1 MAAYFLIKLKQ
12 RIIGMQ
18 INIQLSRV
26 AMFVMAV
33 GVCSLSLLSPRVAQ
47 AQTPGAYPDKP
58 VKIIVSNPPGG
69 PIDVILRILAI
80 RLTAVWGQPVVVE
93 NRPGGAGIVSTTALV
108 KAPADGYTIGMVAA
122 SSVTIM
128 PFAVDSLPYDPVK
141 DLQPISL
148 VARTPFIF
156 IVRQESPLKTWQDFV
171 QQAKTRDLTIGSYA
185 IGSAFHMVWEQTA
198 RRVGIK
204 AVYAPANAAS
214 KTQGDLVGGQLD
226 IALEAPSSARAM
238 LDGGRVRA
246 IAITSPERFVGL
258 PDTPTLSESG
268 LSGYSSL
275 PWLGL
280 MGPTGIPAE
289 RVALIQKTVAQ
300 ILQEPAM
307 LKQLETLGMMP
318 VGSTPQQMGETIA
331 QERLLM
337 QPLVKELGIRLN

>member
-1 MAAYFLIKLKQ
+1 M
-12 RIIGMQ
+12 R

-26 AMFVMAV
+26 ALFVMTV
-33 GVCSLSLLSPRVAQ
+33 GVCSLFMLDPRGAQ
-47 AQTPGAYPDKP
+47 AQTSGAYPDKP

-69 PIDVILRILAI
+69 PIDVILRILAT

-122 SSVTIM
+122 SSITIM
-128 PFAVDSLPYDPVK
+128 PFAVDSLPYDPIK

-156 IVRQESPLKTWQDFV
+156 IVRQDSPFKTWQDFV

-246 IAITSPERFVGL
+246 IAITSPERFAGL
-258 PDTPTLSESG
+258 PDTPTLSEAG

-280 MGPTGIPAE
+280 MGPAGIPAE

-318 VGSTPQQMGETIA
+318 VGSTPQQMAETIT

>member
-1 MAAYFLIKLKQ
+1 
-12 RIIGMQ
+12 
-18 INIQLSRV
+18 
-26 AMFVMAV
+26 
-33 GVCSLSLLSPRVAQ
+33 
-47 AQTPGAYPDKP
+47 
-58 VKIIVSNPPGG
+58 
-69 PIDVILRILAI
+69 
-80 RLTAVWGQPVVVE
+80 VVE
-93 NRPGGAGIVSTTALV
+93 NRPGGAGIVSTAALV

-122 SSVTIM
+122 SSITIM
-128 PFAVDSLPYDPVK
+128 PFAVDSLPYDPIK
-141 DLQPISL
+141 DLAPISL

-185 IGSAFHMVWEQTA
+185 IGSAFHLVWEQTA

-226 IALEAPSSARAM
+226 IALEAPSSAKAM

-246 IAITSPERFVGL
+246 IAITSPERFAGL

-268 LSGYSSL
+268 LPGYSSL

-280 MGPTGIPAE
+280 MGPAGIPPE
-289 RVALIQKTVAQ
+289 RIALIQKTVAQ

-318 VGSTPQQMGETIA
+318 VGSTPQQMAETIA
-331 QERLLM
+331 QDRLLM
-337 QPLVKELGIRLN
+337 QPLVKELGIRLQ

>member
-1 MAAYFLIKLKQ
+1 M
-12 RIIGMQ
+12 RV
-18 INIQLSRV
+18 NIQRYRV
-26 AMFVMAV
+26 ALLVMMV
-33 GVCSLSLLSPRVAQ
+33 GVCSLFILSPRAAQ
-47 AQTPGAYPDKP
+47 AQAAGGYPDKP

-69 PIDVILRILAI
+69 PIDVILRVLAT

-93 NRPGGAGIVSTTALV
+93 NRPGGAGIVSTTVLV

-122 SSVTIM
+122 SSITIM
-128 PFAVDSLPYDPVK
+128 PYAVDSLPYDPVK

-156 IVRQESPLKTWQDFV
+156 IVRQDSPFKTWQDFV
-171 QQAKTRDLTIGSYA
+171 DQAKTRDLTIGSYA

-258 PDTPTLSESG
+258 PATPTLAESG
-268 LSGYSSL
+268 LAGYSSL

-280 MGPTGIPAE
+280 MGPAGMPTE

-307 LKQLETLGMMP
+307 LQQLETLGMMP
-318 VGSTPQQMGETIA
+318 VGSTPQEMGQTIA

>member
-1 MAAYFLIKLKQ
+1 
-12 RIIGMQ
+12 
-18 INIQLSRV
+18 
-26 AMFVMAV
+26 
-33 GVCSLSLLSPRVAQ
+33 
-47 AQTPGAYPDKP
+47 
-58 VKIIVSNPPGG
+58 
-69 PIDVILRILAI
+69 
-80 RLTAVWGQPVVVE
+80 VVE
-93 NRPGGAGIVSTTALV
+93 NRPGGAGIVSTTVLV

-122 SSVTIM
+122 SSITIM

-156 IVRQESPLKTWQDFV
+156 IVRQDSPFKTWQDFV
-171 QQAKTRDLTIGSYA
+171 DQAKTRDLTIGSYA

-246 IAITSPERFVGL
+246 IAITSPERFAGL
-258 PDTPTLSESG
+258 PATPTLAESG
-268 LSGYSSL
+268 LAGYSSL

-280 MGPTGIPAE
+280 MGPAGMPTE

-307 LKQLETLGMMP
+307 LQQLETLGMMP
-318 VGSTPQQMGETIA
+318 VGSTPQEMGQTIA

>member
-1 MAAYFLIKLKQ
+1 M
-12 RIIGMQ
+12 RM
-18 INIQLSRV
+18 NSQLHRV
-26 AMFVMAV
+26 ALFVLTM
-33 GVCSLSLLSPRVAQ
+33 GMCSLFALSPRVAQ
-47 AQTPGAYPDKP
+47 AQPQGVYPDKP
-58 VKIIVSNPPGG
+58 VKVIVSNPPGG
-69 PIDVILRILAI
+69 PIDLILRVLAT

-93 NRPGGAGIVSTTALV
+93 NRPGGAGIVSTAALV

-128 PFAVDSLPYDPVK
+128 PFAVDSLPYDPIK

-156 IVRQESPLKTWQDFV
+156 IVRQESPIKTWQDFV

-185 IGSAFHMVWEQTA
+185 IGSAFHLVWEQTA

-226 IALEAPSSARAM
+226 IALEAPSSAKAM

-246 IAITSPERFVGL
+246 IAITSPERFAGL

-268 LSGYSSL
+268 LAGYSSL

-280 MGPTGIPAE
+280 MGPAGIPPE
-289 RVALIQKTVAQ
+289 RIALIQKTVAQ

-318 VGSTPQQMGETIA
+318 VGSTPQQMGETIT

>member
-1 MAAYFLIKLKQ
+1 
-12 RIIGMQ
+12 
-18 INIQLSRV
+18 
-26 AMFVMAV
+26 
-33 GVCSLSLLSPRVAQ
+33 
-47 AQTPGAYPDKP
+47 
-58 VKIIVSNPPGG
+58 
-69 PIDVILRILAI
+69 
-80 RLTAVWGQPVVVE
+80 VVE
-93 NRPGGAGIVSTTALV
+93 NRPGGAGIVSTAALV
-108 KAPADGYTIGMVAA
+108 KAQADGYTIGMVAA
-122 SSVTIM
+122 SSITIM
-128 PFAVDSLPYDPVK
+128 PFAVDSLPYDPIK
-141 DLQPISL
+141 DLAPISL

-185 IGSAFHMVWEQTA
+185 IGSAFHLVWEQTA

-226 IALEAPSSARAM
+226 IALEAPSSAKAM

-246 IAITSPERFVGL
+246 IAITSPERFAGL

-268 LSGYSSL
+268 LPGYSSL

-280 MGPTGIPAE
+280 MGPAGIPPE
-289 RVALIQKTVAQ
+289 RIALIQKTVAQ

-318 VGSTPQQMGETIA
+318 VGSSPQQMGETIKND
-331 QERLLM
+331 RLVM
-337 QPLVKELGIRLN
+337 QPLVNELGIRLQ

>member
-1 MAAYFLIKLKQ
+1 MRMNMKKY
-12 RIIGMQ
+12 
-18 INIQLSRV
+18 RV
-26 AMFVMAV
+26 ALGALTL
-33 GVCSLSLLSPRVAQ
+33 GVCSLFMLSPRIVQ
-47 AQTPGAYPDKP
+47 AQTTGTYPDKP
-58 VKIIVSNPPGG
+58 VKIIVANPPGG
-69 PIDVILRILAI
+69 PIDVILRVLAT

-122 SSVTIM
+122 SSITIM
-128 PFAVDSLPYDPVK
+128 PFAVDSLPYDPIK

-156 IVRQESPLKTWQDFV
+156 IVRQDSPFKTWQDFV
-171 QQAKTRDLTIGSYA
+171 EQAKTRDLTIGSYA

-280 MGPTGIPAE
+280 MAPAGIPPE

-318 VGSTPQQMGETIA
+318 VGSTPQQMAETIA

>member
-1 MAAYFLIKLKQ
+1 MSVQFQ
-12 RIIGMQ
+12 RFRTAI
-18 INIQLSRV
+18 
-26 AMFVMAV
+26 FAV
-33 GVCSLSLLSPRVAQ
+33 IVGLFSLGVFGVGAVR
-47 AQTPGAYPDKP
+47 AQTPSTYPDKP
-58 VKIIVSNPPGG
+58 VKIIVANPPGG
-69 PIDVILRILAI
+69 PIDVILRVLAT
-80 RLTAVWGQPVVVE
+80 RLSAVWSQPVIVE
-93 NRPGGAGIVSTTALV
+93 NRPGGAGIVSTTAVV
-108 KAPADGYTIGMVAA
+108 KAAPDGYTIGMVAA
-122 SSVTIM
+122 SSITIM

-156 IVRQESPLKTWQDFV
+156 IVRQDSPFKTWQDFV
-171 QQAKTRDLTIGSYA
+171 EQAKARDLTIGSYA
-185 IGSAFHMVWEQTA
+185 IGSAFHLIWEQTA

-226 IALEAPSSARAM
+226 IVLEAPSSAKAM

-246 IAITSPERFVGL
+246 IAITSPERFAGL
-258 PDTPTLSESG
+258 PETPTLSESG
-268 LSGYSSL
+268 LPGYSSL

-280 MGPTGIPAE
+280 MGPAGIPAD

-300 ILQEPAM
+300 ILQEPAI

-318 VGSTPQQMGETIA
+318 VGSTPQQMAETIA
-331 QERLLM
+331 QDRLLM

>member
-1 MAAYFLIKLKQ
+1 MRMNSQLHRAAL
-12 RIIGMQ
+12 
-18 INIQLSRV
+18 
-26 AMFVMAV
+26 FVLTM
-33 GVCSLSLLSPRVAQ
+33 GLCSLFALGTRVAQ
-47 AQTPGAYPDKP
+47 AQPQGVYPDKP
-58 VKIIVSNPPGG
+58 VKVIVSNPPGG
-69 PIDVILRILAI
+69 PIDLILRVLAT

-93 NRPGGAGIVSTTALV
+93 NRPGGAGIVSTAALV

-122 SSVTIM
+122 SSITIM
-128 PFAVDSLPYDPVK
+128 PFAVDSLPYDPIK
-141 DLQPISL
+141 DLAPISL

-226 IALEAPSSARAM
+226 IALEAPSSAKAM

-246 IAITSPERFVGL
+246 IAITSPERFAGL

-268 LSGYSSL
+268 LPGYSSL

-280 MGPTGIPAE
+280 MGPAGIPPE
-289 RVALIQKTVAQ
+289 RIALIQKTVAQ

-318 VGSTPQQMGETIA
+318 VGSTPQQMAETIA
-331 QERLLM
+331 QDRLLM

>member
-1 MAAYFLIKLKQ
+1 MSVQFQRFRAAIF
-12 RIIGMQ
+12 
-18 INIQLSRV
+18 V
-26 AMFVMAV
+26 ATISIFSL
-33 GVCSLSLLSPRVAQ
+33 GVFGVSAAR
-47 AQTPGAYPDKP
+47 AQTPSAYPDKP
-58 VKIIVSNPPGG
+58 VKIIVANPPGG
-69 PIDVILRILAI
+69 PIDVILRVLAT
-80 RLTAVWGQPVVVE
+80 RLSAVWGQPVIVE
-93 NRPGGAGIVSTTALV
+93 NRPGGAGIVSTTAVV
-108 KAPADGYTIGMVAA
+108 KAAPDGYTIGMVAA
-122 SSVTIM
+122 SSITIM

-156 IVRQESPLKTWQDFV
+156 IVRQDSPFKTWQDFV
-171 QQAKTRDLTIGSYA
+171 EQAKTRDLTIGSYA
-185 IGSAFHMVWEQTA
+185 IGSAFHLVWEQTA

-214 KTQGDLVGGQLD
+214 KSQGDLVGGQLD
-226 IALEAPSSARAM
+226 VVLEAPSSAKAM

-246 IAITSPERFVGL
+246 IAITSPERFAGL

-268 LSGYSSL
+268 LAGYSSL

-280 MGPTGIPAE
+280 MGPAGIPPE

-318 VGSTPQQMGETIA
+318 VGSTPQQMAETIA
-331 QERLLM
+331 QDRLLM
-337 QPLVKELGIRLN
+337 QPLVKELGIRLQ

>member
-1 MAAYFLIKLKQ
+1 
-12 RIIGMQ
+12 
-18 INIQLSRV
+18 
-26 AMFVMAV
+26 
-33 GVCSLSLLSPRVAQ
+33 
-47 AQTPGAYPDKP
+47 
-58 VKIIVSNPPGG
+58 
-69 PIDVILRILAI
+69 
-80 RLTAVWGQPVVVE
+80 
-93 NRPGGAGIVSTTALV
+93 
-108 KAPADGYTIGMVAA
+108 
-122 SSVTIM
+122 M
-128 PFAVDSLPYDPVK
+128 PFAVDSLPHDPVK

-156 IVRQESPLKTWQDFV
+156 IVRQDSPFKTWQDFV
-171 QQAKTRDLTIGSYA
+171 DQAKTRDLTIGSYA

-258 PDTPTLSESG
+258 PATPTLAESG
-268 LSGYSSL
+268 LAGYSSL

-280 MGPTGIPAE
+280 MGPAGMPTE

-307 LKQLETLGMMP
+307 LQQLETLGMMP
-318 VGSTPQQMGETIA
+318 VGSTPQEMGQTIA

>member
-1 MAAYFLIKLKQ
+1 
-12 RIIGMQ
+12 
-18 INIQLSRV
+18 
-26 AMFVMAV
+26 
-33 GVCSLSLLSPRVAQ
+33 
-47 AQTPGAYPDKP
+47 
-58 VKIIVSNPPGG
+58 
-69 PIDVILRILAI
+69 
-80 RLTAVWGQPVVVE
+80 VVE

-171 QQAKTRDLTIGSYA
+171 EQAKTRDLTIGSYA

-268 LSGYSSL
+268 LAGYSSL

-280 MGPTGIPAE
+280 MGPTGIPPE

>member
-1 MAAYFLIKLKQ
+1 M
-12 RIIGMQ
+12 RINLQ
-18 INIQLSRV
+18 KYRV
-26 AMFVMAV
+26 AVLMLAV
-33 GVCSLSLLSPRVAQ
+33 GACSLFMVSPNVAH

-58 VKIIVSNPPGG
+58 VKIIVANPPGG
-69 PIDVILRILAI
+69 PIDVILRVLAT

-171 QQAKTRDLTIGSYA
+171 EQAKTRDLTIGSYA
-185 IGSAFHMVWEQTA
+185 IGSAFHLVWEQTA

-204 AVYAPANAAS
+204 AVYAPAN
-214 KTQGDLVGGQLD
+214 
-226 IALEAPSSARAM
+226 EAPSSARAM

-280 MGPTGIPAE
+280 MGPTGIPSE

-318 VGSTPQQMGETIA
+318 VGSTSQQMGQTIA

>member
-1 MAAYFLIKLKQ
+1 MSVQFQRFCAAIF
-12 RIIGMQ
+12 
-18 INIQLSRV
+18 V
-26 AMFVMAV
+26 ATISIFSL
-33 GVCSLSLLSPRVAQ
+33 GVFGVSAAR
-47 AQTPGAYPDKP
+47 AQTPSAYPDKP
-58 VKIIVSNPPGG
+58 VKIIVANPPGG
-69 PIDVILRILAI
+69 PIDVILRVLAT
-80 RLTAVWGQPVVVE
+80 RLSAVWGQPVIVE
-93 NRPGGAGIVSTTALV
+93 NRPGGAGIVSTPAVV
-108 KAPADGYTIGMVAA
+108 KAAPDGYTIGMVAA
-122 SSVTIM
+122 SSITIM

-156 IVRQESPLKTWQDFV
+156 IVRQDSPFKTWQDFV
-171 QQAKTRDLTIGSYA
+171 EQAKTRDLTIGSYA
-185 IGSAFHMVWEQTA
+185 IGSAFHLIWEQTA

-226 IALEAPSSARAM
+226 IVLEAPSSAKAM

-246 IAITSPERFVGL
+246 IAITSPERFAGL

-268 LSGYSSL
+268 LPGYSSL

-280 MGPTGIPAE
+280 MGPAGIPAD
-289 RVALIQKTVAQ
+289 RVALVQKTVAQ
-300 ILQEPAM
+300 ILQEPAI

-318 VGSTPQQMGETIA
+318 VGSTPQQMAETIA
-331 QERLLM
+331 QDRLLM

>member
-1 MAAYFLIKLKQ
+1 MSVQFQ
-12 RIIGMQ
+12 RFRTAI
-18 INIQLSRV
+18 
-26 AMFVMAV
+26 FVVTISIFSLGVFGVSAV
-33 GVCSLSLLSPRVAQ
+33 RAQ
-47 AQTPGAYPDKP
+47 MPSAYPDKP
-58 VKIIVSNPPGG
+58 VKIIVANPPGG
-69 PIDVILRILAI
+69 PIDVILRVLAT
-80 RLTAVWGQPVVVE
+80 RLSAVWGQPVIVE
-93 NRPGGAGIVSTTALV
+93 NRPGGAGIVSTTAVV
-108 KAPADGYTIGMVAA
+108 KAAPDGYTIGMVAA
-122 SSVTIM
+122 SSITIM

-156 IVRQESPLKTWQDFV
+156 IVRQDSPFKTWQDFV
-171 QQAKTRDLTIGSYA
+171 EQAKTRDLTIGSYA
-185 IGSAFHMVWEQTA
+185 IGSAFHLVWEQTA

-214 KTQGDLVGGQLD
+214 KSQGDLVGGQLD
-226 IALEAPSSARAM
+226 VVLEAPSSAKAM

-246 IAITSPERFVGL
+246 IAITSPERFAGL

-268 LSGYSSL
+268 LAGYSSL

-280 MGPTGIPAE
+280 MGPAGIPPE

-318 VGSTPQQMGETIA
+318 VGSTPQQMAETIA
-331 QERLLM
+331 QDRLLM

>member
-1 MAAYFLIKLKQ
+1 M
-12 RIIGMQ
+12 RI
-18 INIQLSRV
+18 NSQLYRV
-26 AMFVMAV
+26 ALFVMTV
-33 GVCSLSLLSPRVAQ
+33 GVSSLFTLSPGVAKAQ
-47 AQTPGAYPDKP
+47 APGAYPDKP

-69 PIDVILRILAI
+69 PIDLILRLLAT

-93 NRPGGAGIVSTTALV
+93 NRPGGAGIVSTAALV

-122 SSVTIM
+122 SSITIM
-128 PFAVDSLPYDPVK
+128 PFAVDSLPYDPIK
-141 DLQPISL
+141 DLAPISL

-198 RRVGIK
+198 RRLGIK

-226 IALEAPSSARAM
+226 IALEAPSSAKAM

-246 IAITSPERFVGL
+246 IAITSPERFAGL

-268 LSGYSSL
+268 LPGYSSL

-280 MGPTGIPAE
+280 MGPAGIPPE
-289 RVALIQKTVAQ
+289 RIALIQKTVAQ

-318 VGSTPQQMGETIA
+318 VGSSPQQMGETIKND
-331 QERLLM
+331 RLVM
-337 QPLVKELGIRLN
+337 QPLVKELGIRLQ

>member
-1 MAAYFLIKLKQ
+1 M
-12 RIIGMQ
+12 RV
-18 INIQLSRV
+18 NIQRYRV
-26 AMFVMAV
+26 ALLVMMV
-33 GVCSLSLLSPRVAQ
+33 GVYSLFILSPRAAQ
-47 AQTPGAYPDKP
+47 AQATGGYPDKP

-69 PIDVILRILAI
+69 PIDVILRVLAT

-93 NRPGGAGIVSTTALV
+93 NRPGGAGIVSTTVLV

-122 SSVTIM
+122 SSITIM

-156 IVRQESPLKTWQDFV
+156 IVRQDSPFKTWQDFV
-171 QQAKTRDLTIGSYA
+171 DQAKTRDLTVGSYA

-258 PDTPTLSESG
+258 PATPTLAESG
-268 LSGYSSL
+268 LAGYSSL

-280 MGPTGIPAE
+280 MGPAGMPTE

-307 LKQLETLGMMP
+307 LQQLETLGMMP
-318 VGSTPQQMGETIA
+318 VGSTPQEMGQTIA